1 MKTVSAAF
9 TTAAKSNPRKST
21 AKVEII
27 WTDPFIDTTITAT
40 ANDENRISWPS
51 QCADLIEAPTR
62 KWAYLHDGF
71 RADGTFYPCPDTAA
85 LAVDNQMGWWGAT
98 ACDAEGDFE
107 VSLYPTLTLTFS
119 ERPVLA
125 LLVVGESIYNEYP
138 VDFQI
143 KIYTTGDV
151 LAHTETVNGN
161 DKLRWFKYIPELAIN
176 TAVKMELIITKWSK
190 ASTIVKIT
198 EFYTTVVETYSDLD
212 IVSLN
217 ILEERQITDGALPI
231 GNISANEIDLQL
243 QNIKTYKNGQWVLDP
258 YFPANTNSY
267 LHRLI
272 KKNRK
277 LTAYIGF
284 QLADKSFEFVK
295 VGTFWS
301 GDWTTDDQSA
311 VVSVAARDRMELL
324 RKATYEAGELF
335 EFKTLYEIADS
346 ILEHAKTNIPM
357 QDLTWSID
365 TALQNYTI
373 PKAWFVRKS
382 YMAVIREIVEA
393 CTGQAYMSKDDVLII
408 EGPQ

>member
-9 TTAAKSNPRKST
+9 TTAAKYNPRKSM
-21 AKVEII
+21 AKVEIV

-51 QCADLIEAPTR
+51 QVADLIETPTR
-62 KWAYLHDGF
+62 KWAHLDGTF
-71 RADGTFYPCPDTAA
+71 RADGTFYPCPDTSE
-85 LAVDNQMGWWGAT
+85 LAIDNQMGWWGAT
-98 ACDAEGDFE
+98 ACNGSS
-107 VSLYPTLTLTFS
+107 VWSVPYPTLTITFTD
-119 ERPVLA
+119 RPVLA
-125 LLVVGESIYNEYP
+125 LLVVGDSAYNEFP
-138 VDFQI
+138 VDFDI
-143 KIYTTGDV
+143 KIYTTGNV
-151 LAHTETVNGN
+151 LAHTETATGN
-161 DKLRWFKYIPELAIN
+161 TLLRWFKYVPELGIN
-176 TAVKMELIITKWSK
+176 TAVKMELIIKKWNVPNRV
-190 ASTIVKIT
+190 VKIT

-217 ILEERQITDGALPI
+217 ILEERQISDGALPI

-243 QNIKTYKNGQWVLDP
+243 QNIKTYKNDQWVLDP

-301 GDWTTDDQSA
+301 GDWATDDQSA

-324 RKATYEAGELF
+324 RKATYETGELF

-373 PKAWFVRKS
+373 PKAWFARKS